1 MFAFQELIVIS
12 SNMMIFEKNREIAR
26 AAREQEACI
35 ISFDSDMFIMEEYG
49 LILLKDVFEN
59 AMTKETDSDILVY
72 SKKNS
77 TMSKELF
84 MFNAIMN
91 NNDYF
96 KGRMDNT
103 EWDDWT
109 KNPIKRLEYQI
120 EFQRIVF
127 YEKEKQQFETAWR
140 KYDLDDYPD
149 YPYNYLTDKKELIKP
164 DNQIETGIEDIL
176 KKINGQFACSTILR
190 FFFSPLY
197 SSNLFLSS
205 EVQRQCK
212 TVYET
217 NT

>member
-1 MFAFQELIVIS
+1 
-12 SNMMIFEKNREIAR
+12 
-26 AAREQEACI
+26 
-35 ISFDSDMFIMEEYG
+35 MFIMEEYG

-109 KNPIKRLEYQI
+109 KNPIKRFEYQI

-149 YPYNYLTDKKELIKP
+149 YPYNYLTDKRELIKP

-197 SSNLFLSS
+197 SSNLFLSF
-205 EVQRQCK
+205 EKQRQCK
-212 TVYET
+212 LIDKT